1 MLLKHMSQRLVL
13 KGLALFLV
21 ANAKLM
27 RLICILFLLLIRMG
41 NLREA
46 LNAYRT
52 GSIFILNR
60 LYPSHE
66 TEISGETGS
75 EYLRGN
81 QKESIGIERH
91 DACRREYLLH
101 VCISLSC
108 ILLAHAKS
116 MSNLATTHSVISQML
131 SKSITKTRLRKHWLK

>member
-52 GSIFILNR
+52 GSILILNR

-66 TEISGETGS
+66 
-75 EYLRGN
+75 Y
-81 QKESIGIERH
+81 
-91 DACRREYLLH
+91 
-101 VCISLSC
+101 
-108 ILLAHAKS
+108 
-116 MSNLATTHSVISQML
+116 
-131 SKSITKTRLRKHWLK
+131 